1 MAGTW
6 NPPVDLSEREQRI
19 LKRVKKRPLFAFLRK
34 HRDEIFDETVQA
46 KLLATY
52 PEVERGKTAVPPAQV
67 ALAML
72 MQAAFDVPDHDVPE
86 LTACDLRWQMVLDCV
101 GAEDPLLSQ
110 GTVFNF
116 RMRAIEHG
124 LVDLL
129 IDRTV
134 ELAKKHKDYSFKALR
149 AALDSSPLWGAG
161 RVEDTFNLIA
171 RAATEVVRSAAER
184 LELPMT
190 EVAVMAG
197 IPLVTGSSVKAAL
210 DLNWSDPA
218 AKTQGLRKLLGE
230 VEALQKWL
238 AAEMAEACKE
248 PPLDVQLATL
258 KTVCEQ
264 DVEPDPDGSGPRIK
278 PGVAKDRRI
287 SIHDPDM
294 RHGRKSKSQRFNGY
308 KRHVMNDLDIP
319 GLIRGGL
326 VTPANAPE
334 STAAKPLIE
343 MVEKQGDKL
352 GELHVDRAYVDSEPV
367 RERPT
372 LRLVAKPH
380 PVQNQGLLTK
390 EDFTLDFEAMT
401 VRCPGAVTMPLQL
414 GKVVEFPAEKC
425 IDCPMRACCTTSK
438 MSGRSLRISE
448 SEPLQA
454 RLRGVQRT
462 HEGRAEYR
470 DRVAIEHDLAR
481 IGRTQGVRARFRGL
495 AKNNFDLRRHIV
507 INNCYLLD
515 GLWRSVG

>member
-1 MAGTW
+1 MAGAW
-6 NPPVDLSEREQRI
+6 NPPVELSEREERI
-19 LKRVKKRPLFAFLRK
+19 LKRVKKRPLFAFFRR
-34 HRDEIFDETVQA
+34 HRLEIFDEATQA
-46 KLLATY
+46 LLLAAY
-52 PEVERGKTAVPPAQV
+52 PAVERGKAAVPPAQV

-86 LTACDLRWQMVLDCV
+86 LTACDARWQMVLDCV
-101 GAEDPLLSQ
+101 GQEDPLLSQ
-110 GTVFNF
+110 GTVYNF
-116 RMRAIEHG
+116 RMRVIEHD
-124 LVDLL
+124 LVDVL

-134 ELAKKHKDYSFKALR
+134 ALAKKHKDYSAAALR

-171 RAATEVVRSAAER
+171 RAATQVVRSAAER
-184 LELPMT
+184 LGKPMA
-190 EVAVMAG
+190 EVAVAAG

-238 AAEMAEACKE
+238 AAEMAQASKE

-258 KTVCEQ
+258 KQVCEQ
-264 DVEPDPDGSGPRIK
+264 DIEPDPDGGGPRIK
-278 PGVAKDRRI
+278 QGVAPDRRI
-287 SIHDPDM
+287 SIHDADM

-326 VTPANAPE
+326 VTPANVPE
-334 STAAKPLIE
+334 AEAAKPLIE
-343 MVEKQGDKL
+343 RVEKQGDRL
-352 GELHVDRAYVDSEPV
+352 GELHIDRAYVDSAPV

-390 EDFTLDFEAMT
+390 EAFDLDFEAMT
-401 VRCPGAVTMPLQL
+401 LRCPGNVTMPMQL
-414 GKVVEFPAEKC
+414 GKIVEFQADSCAE
-425 IDCPMRACCTTSK
+425 CPQRARCTTSK
-438 MSGRSLRISE
+438 KSGRSVRIGE

-454 RLRGVQRT
+454 RLRAVQRT
-462 HEGRAEYR
+462 PEGRAEYR
-470 DRVAIEHDLAR
+470 DRVAIEHNLAR
-481 IGRTQGVRARFRGL
+481 IGQTQGPRARYRGL
-495 AKNNFDLRRHIV
+495 DKNNFDLCRHIV
-507 INNCYLLD
+507 VNNCYVLS
-515 GLWRSVG
+515 GLWQDVG

>member
-1 MAGTW
+1 
-6 NPPVDLSEREQRI
+6 
-19 LKRVKKRPLFAFLRK
+19 
-34 HRDEIFDETVQA
+34 
-46 KLLATY
+46 
-52 PEVERGKTAVPPAQV
+52 
-67 ALAML
+67 
-72 MQAAFDVPDHDVPE
+72 
-86 LTACDLRWQMVLDCV
+86 
-101 GAEDPLLSQ
+101 
-110 GTVFNF
+110 
-116 RMRAIEHG
+116 
-124 LVDLL
+124 
-129 IDRTV
+129 
-134 ELAKKHKDYSFKALR
+134 
-149 AALDSSPLWGAG
+149 
-161 RVEDTFNLIA
+161 
-171 RAATEVVRSAAER
+171 
-184 LELPMT
+184 
-190 EVAVMAG
+190 MAG

-278 PGVAKDRRI
+278 QGVAKDRRI

-390 EDFTLDFEAMT
+390 EDFTLDFAAMT
-401 VRCPGAVTMPLQL
+401 VRCPADVTMPMQL

-425 IDCPMRACCTTSK
+425 IDCPMRARCTTSK

-454 RLRGVQRT
+454 RLRAVQRT